1 MTEYLRCEPLDV
13 LEIDGESLV
22 LLPDGVMVRL
32 SPIATAVFRLT
43 EAPSTVESIATV
55 LEESFGVPEAVPTL
69 DATRLLIA
77 DLALAGLVHPAREGA
92 T

>member
-1 MTEYLRCEPLDV
+1 MTEYVRCKPLDV

-22 LLPDGVMVRL
+22 LLPGGQMVRL

-43 EAPSTVESIATV
+43 EAPRTVESIASV
-55 LEESFGVPEAVPTL
+55 LEESFGTPEAAPTI
-69 DATRLLIA
+69 DATRSLIA
-77 DLALAGLVHPAREGA
+77 DLARAGLVHPARVIA